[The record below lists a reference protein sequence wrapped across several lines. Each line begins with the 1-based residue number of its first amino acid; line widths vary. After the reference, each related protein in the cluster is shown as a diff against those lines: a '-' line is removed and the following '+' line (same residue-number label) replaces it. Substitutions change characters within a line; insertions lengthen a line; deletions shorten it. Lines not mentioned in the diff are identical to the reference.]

1 MSSQLKTVDRITNLV
16 FASVLPLDEHGL
28 SPEIRILRIPES
40 GLLDD
45 GPGLRHVLVLQ
56 FEVSGHAPENKKIEA
71 SWKSY

>member
-1 MSSQLKTVDRITNLV
+1 
-16 FASVLPLDEHGL
+16 
-28 SPEIRILRIPES
+28 LRIPES